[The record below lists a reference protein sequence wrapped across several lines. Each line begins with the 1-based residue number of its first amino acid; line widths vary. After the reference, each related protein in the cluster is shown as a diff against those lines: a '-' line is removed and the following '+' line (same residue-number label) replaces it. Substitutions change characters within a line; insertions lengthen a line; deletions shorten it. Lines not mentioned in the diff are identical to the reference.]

1 MYVPLQQDVF
11 IDYTVKNNFIEC
23 NYTQAKVFHETFG
36 RDESDEAE
44 IFRNKAW
51 KLLSKAKTLL
61 DHLKVPFWLS
71 SGTCLGKDLLTIT
84 LLSFFIFK
92 SCYIKRYMKKLILL
106 EICFDFSMD
115 IFIQKNLLSFF
126 FLSFIVCAM

>member
-1 MYVPLQQDVF
+1 MKIIMLFFPFRVEIHSATVDGIKMYVPLQQDVF
-11 IDYTVKNNFIEC
+11 IDYTLKNNFIEC
-23 NYTQAKVFHETFG
+23 NYTQAKIFHETYG

-71 SGTCLGKDLLTIT
+71 SGTCLGKDLLT
-84 LLSFFIFK
+84 LLSICIFK
-92 SCYIKRYMKKLILL
+92 SSYVTYTTNK
-106 EICFDFSMD
+106 EI
-115 IFIQKNLLSFF
+115 IQ
-126 FLSFIVCAM
+126 